1 MVFRIQLFWVPFRK
15 NPKEILEIKNSAT
28 EMNNY
33 FNELV
38 STLDTAAERLSNLEN
53 ISIETPKPEK

>member
-1 MVFRIQLFWVPFRK
+1 MIRK

-38 STLDTAAERLSNLEN
+38 STLDTAAERLSKLEN

>member
-1 MVFRIQLFWVPFRK
+1 MIRK

-33 FNELV
+33 LM
-38 STLDTAAERLSNLEN
+38 SLLLLDTAAERLSKLEN

>member
-1 MVFRIQLFWVPFRK
+1 MIRK
-15 NPKEILEIKNSAT
+15 NTKEILEIKNSAT

-38 STLDTAAERLSNLEN
+38 STLDTAAERLSKLEN